1 MAPGENEFDTP
12 GLRQSPGEHVKQLG
26 SDSIGLDG
34 AGGSAFLTSSR
45 CCRHRRSGDWVLS
58 QQSSGSVSVFVR
70 ACVPCTSSRGERQ
83 GNTPSVL
90 VGFSIF

>member
-1 MAPGENEFDTP
+1 MAPGENEFETP

-34 AGGSAFLTSSR
+34 AVLTSSR
-45 CCRHRRSGDWVLS
+45 CCRHWGSGDWVLS